1 MTRKALARRIAE
13 PYFTIQQRRE
23 APALPQPEGRPRGF
37 WPGALLL
44 VSQRPQRVFSF
55 LLPVRLGPPRTQPK
69 FAAALLYEPQTWCT
83 SRWRESRLPPSTHGE
98 SCDYL
103 PAQFLHCKRVRRLG
117 RRRTFGP
124 RCRHHDWRRQTNL
137 DLARYR

>member
-13 PYFTIQQRRE
+13 PYLTSQQGRE
-23 APALPQPEGRPRGF
+23 APSPPQPEGLRGF

-55 LLPVRLGPPRTQPK
+55 LAPRTQTK

-83 SRWRESRLPPSTHGE
+83 STTAAFDPLFVSFNRSFPHLFRIISCRQLPILE
-98 SCDYL
+98 
-103 PAQFLHCKRVRRLG
+103 
-117 RRRTFGP
+117 
-124 RCRHHDWRRQTNL
+124 
-137 DLARYR
+137 